1 MSSGSERD
9 LASVF
14 AALGDATRLGLVT
27 RLLAAGAL
35 SATTLADGQAV
46 SRQAIVK
53 HLQVL
58 EAAKLVVHQRRGK
71 EVLYDLDPHRIEE
84 ARAFLAAIS
93 AGWDHA
99 LVRLRSL
106 VETA

>member
-1 MSSGSERD
+1 MSKAPE
-9 LASVF
+9 LSVSDVF
-14 AALGDATRLGLVT
+14 FALGDQTRLALVRT
-27 RLLAAGAL
+27 LGAGEAL
-35 SATTLADGQAV
+35 SATALSGNAKVT
-46 SRQAIVK
+46 RQAIVK